1 MDKMRCMFFMSLWI
15 LSSLYC
21 QSKSTKYKIEKMNY
35 EQIIAVIDSITQARN
50 LSALESLSSELIK
63 NHINDTSF
71 CPIML
76 HVCDKLSSVDFGD
89 YKKQAALE
97 YQYALLAIDKMQK
110 TTDLTIKLRLAE
122 HLFYNDV
129 FLGHTTNEQLWT
141 VIRKR
146 KVDYALNVFQELYV
160 QMDEDF
166 DFKDVPIIGS
176 YLGLDSL
183 ASADKAKAIKKAD
196 EYNLQVKLKNLNTT
210 YAPKIAHYIK
220 EVYRIKPENKNE
232 LLSLLEKYRLNSQWK
247 NDVINWTK

>member
-1 MDKMRCMFFMSLWI
+1 MDKMKYLFFMSVWI
-15 LSSLYC
+15 LSSMYC
-21 QSKSTKYKIEKMNY
+21 QSKSTKYKIQKMNY
-35 EQIIAVIDSITQARN
+35 EQVIAVIDSITDARN
-50 LSALESLSSELIK
+50 LLALESLMSELTK

-71 CPIML
+71 CPILL
-76 HVCDKLSSVDFGD
+76 HACDRLSSVDFGD

-97 YQYALLAIDKMQK
+97 SQYALLAIDKVQK
-110 TTDLTIKLRLAE
+110 TTNLTIKLGFAE

-141 VIRKR
+141 EIRKR
-146 KVDYALNVFQELYV
+146 KVDYALDVFHELYL
-160 QMDEDF
+160 QIDQDF
-166 DFKDVPIIGS
+166 DFKDIPIMGS
-176 YLGLDSL
+176 YLSLDSL
-183 ASADKAKAIKKAD
+183 DTIEKSKVIKKVD

-232 LLSLLEKYRLNSQWK
+232 LLSLLDKYRLNSQWK